1 MTGAE
6 QVPAKQDKASIT
18 KVLTIKTTDEM
29 FNSPGQ
35 LAAAG
40 ERRGSSRGGGIG
52 EWRPGSSHA
61 ETKRRSGLG
70 ECWKCLDKPL
80 ERRCLDGRVVSV
92 HDVLDAIEGGL
103 DLMADVA
110 AVFLTHEVIDQV
122 FAVISDYLRSTDD
135 DVSTLPLL

>member
-40 ERRGSSRGGGIG
+40 GRRRSSRGGDRRMETG
-52 EWRPGSSHA
+52 E
-61 ETKRRSGLG
+61 
-70 ECWKCLDKPL
+70 
-80 ERRCLDGRVVSV
+80 
-92 HDVLDAIEGGL
+92 
-103 DLMADVA
+103 
-110 AVFLTHEVIDQV
+110 
-122 FAVISDYLRSTDD
+122 
-135 DVSTLPLL
+135 